1 MHNSMQLRQLLQ
13 GSSRQAACAAQ
24 RASTSRRSVQ
34 VQLSKFVNQLCFD
47 DRQAHSPMFV
57 LVQVRAV
64 AHTARTISGL
74 ASSRGSEAAVTHG
87 YNVSKTVGK
96 IQHTAAQA
104 TVTLARTA
112 SVVSQ
117 DAEQQRMQLQKS
129 FDHCDETIDT
139 ADDFS
144 DLELELL
151 QAEQAIAALRACP
164 RNSSKRLQKLQSAS
178 SRMQQLQ
185 LALQLEIELEQ
196 ASAAAGAAAS
206 TASSEASSSSSKCDG
221 LGLITT
227 DLLSSSDVVDVV
239 NPAAAA
245 SAAAANPTATSS
257 SSTVAQE
264 DSHQLQASQTSSWR
278 VVGSPAE
285 DRHKAAAASSSSSPR
300 SSSTGGSLKNV
311 FMAASAVSISF
322 GAT

>member
-1 MHNSMQLRQLLQ
+1 M
-13 GSSRQAACAAQ
+13 
-24 RASTSRRSVQ
+24 
-34 VQLSKFVNQLCFD
+34 QLSKCFIQLCLD
-47 DRQAHSPMFV
+47 NRQTHPPLFV

-96 IQHTAAQA
+96 SQHTAAQA
-104 TVTLARTA
+104 TITLARTA
-112 SVVSQ
+112 SVVRQ

-139 ADDFS
+139 ADGFS

-164 RNSSKRLQKLQSAS
+164 RNSSQRLQKLQSAS
-178 SRMQQLQ
+178 SRLQQLQ
-185 LALQLEIELEQ
+185 LAMQLEIELEQ
-196 ASAAAGAAAS
+196 ASAAAGSATN
-206 TASSEASSSSSKCDG
+206 TASDETSSSSSDCDG
-221 LGLITT
+221 LGLITI

-239 NPAAAA
+239 RPAAAT
-245 SAAAANPTATSS
+245 SAATANPTATSS
-257 SSTVAQE
+257 SAAVEGDCS
-264 DSHQLQASQTSSWR
+264 QLQSSQHSSWR

-285 DRHKAAAASSSSSPR
+285 DRHKAASSSSSSSSPR
-300 SSSTGGSLKNV
+300 SSSAGGSLKNV
-311 FMAASAVSISF
+311 YMAASAVSISF
-322 GAT
+322 GATSYAYLA